1 VPHVLPE
8 KEDLM
13 TSRIAVITIDC
24 ADPQRLVT
32 FWSEALGYE
41 IREDTVG
48 CSLCDPTG
56 VGLGIGFQPVPE
68 GKIVKNRVHLDLT
81 PSEGDLD
88 AEVAR
93 LEQLGARRVHY
104 FDHDPQQVW
113 WVMQDPEEN
122 EFCVVQFLVTPH
134 K

>member
-1 VPHVLPE
+1 
-8 KEDLM
+8 M
-13 TSRIAVITIDC
+13 TSRIAAITIDC

-56 VGLGIGFQPVPE
+56 VGPEIGFQPVPE

-81 PSEGDLD
+81 PSESDLE

-134 K
+134 P